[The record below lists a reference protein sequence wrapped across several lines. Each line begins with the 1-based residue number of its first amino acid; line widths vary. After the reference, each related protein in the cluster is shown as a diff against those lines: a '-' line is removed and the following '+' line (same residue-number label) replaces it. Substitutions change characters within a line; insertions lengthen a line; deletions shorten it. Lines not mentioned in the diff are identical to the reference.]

1 MTSTLRYMA
10 STLQAFAVF
19 GQGQH
24 FYRKSLLIFES
35 LFLDFLGSFFRGI
48 SVIYRHIRV
57 LISTYIYAKRKKYEK
72 IPQEIIFKSVLKL
85 FRLKNLPFQKK
96 IYVEIVK
103 QIWMMLKL
111 LRIFYFVK
119 YVTDDIVQDA
129 LYFIF
134 LTERLKFVQ
143 FVLFETK

>member
-24 FYRKSLLIFES
+24 FYQKSLLIFES

-57 LISTYIYAKRKKYEK
+57 LISTYRYAKRKKYEK
-72 IPQEIIFKSVLKL
+72 IPQVIIFKRVLKL
-85 FRLKNLPFQKK
+85 FRLKNLSFQKK

-103 QIWMMLKL
+103 KIWIMLKL
-111 LRIFYFVK
+111 LRIGYFVK
-119 YVTDDIVQDA
+119 YVTDGIAQDS
-129 LYFIF
+129 LDFIF

-143 FVLFETK
+143 FALF